1 MTSSGAEPLSVIQIP
16 ALPGFQVLQLQPQG
30 PHSGQP
36 ALPTQ
41 PDVPAAPAQPNVADN
56 RSSEVLLD
64 DSLAAGPEGRSAAAV
79 YLSSGQ
85 QTAALVNGS
94 QADLPAG
101 TQLWIRV
108 VDMFPLPSL
117 ALITVFHAGHWC
129 PGRFYCTLHSPAW
142 RTSDTP
148 SVRISG
154 NDRCQDGCS
163 QSVAR
168 VLKL

>member
-1 MTSSGAEPLSVIQIP
+1 MVSNGAEPLSVIQIP
-16 ALPGFQVLQLQPQG
+16 ALPGFQVPQLQPQG

-64 DSLAAGPEGRSAAAV
+64 DSSAAGPEGRSAAAV

-85 QTAALVNGS
+85 QTAALDNGS

-108 VDMFPLPSL
+108 VDMCPLPCTLDVGADYCFSQGTL
-117 ALITVFHAGHWC
+117 V
-129 PGRFYCTLHSPAW
+129 PRSFYCTYIGIHLT
-142 RTSDTP
+142 RP
-148 SVRISG
+148 SVHISG
-154 NDRCQDGCS
+154 NNWCQVYCC
-163 QSVAR
+163 QFVAR